1 MQYSRLQWHH
11 SSPSEPIEIFSEYDQ
26 DGWERRKVEVFR
38 DGSVRFAGGSE
49 SVGGCQLSLIPRP
62 PDEEVIDEPEF
73 RVFEM
78 TKEEFERM
86 WDRAHKMNLE
96 TRTEAV

>member
-1 MQYSRLQWHH
+1 MEYSRLQWNH
-11 SSPSEPIEIFSEYDQ
+11 SSPSEPIEILSEYDP

-38 DGSVRFAGGSE
+38 DGSVHFASTNE

-78 TKEEFERM
+78 TKEEFERA
-86 WDRAHKMNLE
+86 WDQAHKVN
-96 TRTEAV
+96 RGVWPEAV